1 MIIDMRGSTWQIVK
15 PILKVLQVF
24 FKEKFTLIQTI
35 TKIKTRTLLSC
46 YCRIIIVY
54 GTSMFVDFMG
64 CTCPQISIPSNVYQS
79 NESSYITTAKNHLTR
94 KLQPNEATKF

>member
-1 MIIDMRGSTWQIVK
+1 MANSQTYPQSAAGNF
-15 PILKVLQVF
+15 LKKKIYQL
-24 FKEKFTLIQTI
+24 FTLIQP
-35 TKIKTRTLLSC
+35 KIKTQTLLSC

-94 KLQPNEATKF
+94 KLQPNEAAKF